1 MLIPLVVQNASTFSA
16 SSSALAEVQHLMLVN
31 VVLVLLIVG
40 FTGGIVLALVR
51 RSVRERL
58 EAARLAAMG
67 TATARILHQVKNPL
81 QTILLHAEMLED
93 DRMAANVELRREI
106 CQAIVGEALR
116 MTDLLSGLSAYA
128 AGVGRQLTLAPLE
141 LDVLVRELAGLAERE
156 GVHEGVEVR
165 IGALEPAV
173 VRGDAVFLR
182 EAVGNVLRNAQEAL
196 RGRNGAGGPVLGIE
210 MRRRGTEVVVTISD
224 NGPGMDARRVAQVFE
239 PFVTSKGKG
248 MGLGL
253 PICREIVEGHGG
265 RVELR
270 SKPGVGTTVQVILPL
285 ATSTAAHQPA

>member
-1 MLIPLVVQNASTFSA
+1 MAAGYLIHFSPLLTSQSIPLDEAR
-16 SSSALAEVQHLMLVN
+16 HLMLIN
-31 VVLVLLIVG
+31 VLLVLLIVG
-40 FTGGIVLALVR
+40 FSGGIALVLVR
-51 RSVRERL
+51 RSMRERVKA
-58 EAARLAAMG
+58 ERLAAMG

-93 DRMAANVELRREI
+93 ERLIADTALRREI